1 MRASYGTRGLSPYFV
16 AFFELLRL
24 LADLILRT
32 GELQIS
38 MGKAVCLPLS
48 NLFSYFHRKT

>member
-24 LADLILRT
+24 LADLILMT
-32 GELQIS
+32 CELQIS
-38 MGKAVCLPLS
+38 MGKGVCLPLS